1 LDKGG
6 RTLAD
11 QKQDKTEQSSE
22 TERIPA
28 MQLLLDNTF
37 LLLFIGVT
45 MPTVLFLIWG
55 IMEVASVPIAN

>member
-1 LDKGG
+1 M
-6 RTLAD
+6 AD

>member
-1 LDKGG
+1 M
-6 RTLAD
+6 AD

-28 MQLLLDNTF
+28 IQMLLDNTF

>member
-1 LDKGG
+1 
-6 RTLAD
+6 
-11 QKQDKTEQSSE
+11 
-22 TERIPA
+22 